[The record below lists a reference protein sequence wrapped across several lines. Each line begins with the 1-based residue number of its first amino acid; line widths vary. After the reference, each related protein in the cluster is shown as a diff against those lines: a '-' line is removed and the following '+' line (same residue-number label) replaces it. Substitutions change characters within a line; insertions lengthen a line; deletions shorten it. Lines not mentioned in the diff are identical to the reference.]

1 MFTKDRGG
9 PGGAAMNDI
18 VPLPELVRA
27 AAAGDQD
34 AWHKLVVKYI
44 PLVFTIVRRYR
55 LTQTD
60 AQDVSQ
66 TLWLRLLEH
75 LDDVRDPMALPGWIG
90 VTTKNETLRLLKAR
104 SRSVQVD
111 PLSSP
116 ILDRGTDG
124 KASDEDL
131 LRSERRQMVRDGL
144 DELAPKQR
152 ALLLL
157 LVQDPPLTYQEIS
170 RLLDIPVGSIGPT
183 RARYLDSL
191 RSTAAM
197 RDYFANE
204 T

>member
-1 MFTKDRGG
+1 MST
-9 PGGAAMNDI
+9 NL
-18 VPLPELVRA
+18 PLPELVRA
-27 AAAGDQD
+27 AAAGDQE
-34 AWHKLVVKYI
+34 AWSKLVVKYL
-44 PLVFTIVRRYR
+44 PLVFSIVHRYR

-75 LDDVRDPMALPGWIG
+75 LGDVRDPMALPGWIS

-104 SRSVQVD
+104 SRDVQVD

-116 ILDRGTDG
+116 ILDRGADG

-157 LVQDPPLTYQEIS
+157 LFQDPPLTYQEIS

-191 RSTAAM
+191 RATAAM
-197 RDYFANE
+197 REYFATE
-204 T
+204 K

>member
-1 MFTKDRGG
+1 MSE
-9 PGGAAMNDI
+9 NL
-18 VPLPELVRA
+18 PLPELVRA

-34 AWHKLVVKYI
+34 AWSKLVVKYI
-44 PLVFTIVRRYR
+44 PLVFSIVHRYR

-75 LDDVRDPMALPGWIG
+75 LGDVRDPMALPGWIS

>member
-1 MFTKDRGG
+1 MST
-9 PGGAAMNDI
+9 NL
-18 VPLPELVRA
+18 PLPELVRA
-27 AAAGDQD
+27 AAAGDQE
-34 AWHKLVVKYI
+34 AWSKLVVKYL
-44 PLVFTIVRRYR
+44 PLVFSIVHRYR

-75 LDDVRDPMALPGWIG
+75 LGDVRDPMALPGWIS

-116 ILDRGTDG
+116 ILDRGSDG

-157 LVQDPPLTYQEIS
+157 LVQDPPLSYQEIS

-191 RSTAAM
+191 RSTAAL
-197 RDYFANE
+197 REYFATE
-204 T
+204 K

>member
-1 MFTKDRGG
+1 MSE
-9 PGGAAMNDI
+9 NL
-18 VPLPELVRA
+18 PLPELVRA

-34 AWHKLVVKYI
+34 AWSKLVVKYI
-44 PLVFTIVRRYR
+44 PLVFSIVHRYR

-75 LDDVRDPMALPGWIG
+75 LGDVRDPMALPGWIS

-116 ILDRGTDG
+116 ILDRG
-124 KASDEDL
+124 
-131 LRSERRQMVRDGL
+131 SERRQMVRDGL

>member
-1 MFTKDRGG
+1 MSE
-9 PGGAAMNDI
+9 NL
-18 VPLPELVRA
+18 PLPELVRA

-34 AWHKLVVKYI
+34 AWSKLVVKYS
-44 PLVFTIVRRYR
+44 PLVFSIVHRYR

-75 LDDVRDPMALPGWIG
+75 LGDVRDPMALPGWIS

>member
-44 PLVFTIVRRYR
+44 PLVFSIVRRYR

-104 SRSVQVD
+104 SRSVALD

-116 ILDRGTDG
+116 ILDRGADG
-124 KASDEDL
+124 KTPDEDL
-131 LRSERRQMVRDGL
+131 LRAERRQLVRDGL
-144 DELAPKQR
+144 DELGPKQR

-157 LVQDPPLTYQEIS
+157 LTQDPALGYQEVS
-170 RLLDIPVGSIGPT
+170 GRLGIPVGSIGPT
-183 RARYLDSL
+183 RARALESL
-191 RSTAAM
+191 RATAAM
-197 RDYFANE
+197 TGYFATE
-204 T
+204 R

>member
-1 MFTKDRGG
+1 
-9 PGGAAMNDI
+9 
-18 VPLPELVRA
+18 
-27 AAAGDQD
+27 
-34 AWHKLVVKYI
+34 
-44 PLVFTIVRRYR
+44 
-55 LTQTD
+55 
-60 AQDVSQ
+60 
-66 TLWLRLLEH
+66 LLEH
-75 LDDVRDPMALPGWIG
+75 LGDVRDPMALPGWIS